1 MALRRVKE
9 RLRSDSG
16 ADVSLAALAADAGLW
31 RFQFCRAFK
40 QGTGLSPHAWLR
52 QHQLEQA
59 MVMLRDTDG
68 LVAMALGKHALQATP
83 SAFLDEFA
91 R

>member
-1 MALRRVKE
+1 
-9 RLRSDSG
+9 
-16 ADVSLAALAADAGLW
+16 
-31 RFQFCRAFK
+31 
-40 QGTGLSPHAWLR
+40 
-52 QHQLEQA
+52 
-59 MVMLRDTDG
+59 MVMLRDTDV